1 MSEREMDTRITT
13 FIARLGKLDA
23 GERAKFKRDAGKT
36 LNEASSIGLF
46 YRLLPYGLTPGQEE
60 IYFLLATLYPIAES
74 GGSGNLG
81 ASLHRAREPKP
92 SQNKGL
98 DRRVEILLDADA
110 TQLGFRLRQAIKF
123 LKSKRVRVQWTL
135 LLNDLLKWNSPY
147 RSVQKQWARAYFALP
162 ISADEQPAM
171 ASTNDADA

>member
-1 MSEREMDTRITT
+1 MSDAEMDTRITA
-13 FIARLGKLDA
+13 FISRLGKLDA

-36 LNEASSIGLF
+36 LAEASSIGLF
-46 YRLLPYGLTPGQEE
+46 YRLLPYGLTPTQEE
-60 IYFLLATLYPIAES
+60 IYFLLATLYPIAEG

-81 ASLHRAREPKP
+81 ASLHRARDPKP
-92 SQNKGL
+92 SKNKGL

-110 TQLGFRLRQAIKF
+110 TQLSFRLRQAIKF

-162 ISADEQPAM
+162 VSPDKQPATAA
-171 ASTNDADA
+171 ASEVGA